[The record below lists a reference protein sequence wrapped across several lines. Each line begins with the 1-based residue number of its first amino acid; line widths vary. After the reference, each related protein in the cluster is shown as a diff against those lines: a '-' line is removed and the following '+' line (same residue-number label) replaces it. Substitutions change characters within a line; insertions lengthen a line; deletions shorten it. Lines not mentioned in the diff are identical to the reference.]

1 MDGCWVAMLWH
12 HQNDDEEERKKSHS
26 QIQQLIDAAP
36 REKDIDIYI
45 YTKHSF
51 PHKLYLETK
60 HSRHYQSY
68 CTERIINNK
77 TQSHDV
83 K

>member
-45 YTKHSF
+45 YKTQF
-51 PHKLYLETK
+51 PA
-60 HSRHYQSY
+60 Q
-68 CTERIINNK
+68 IILRNK
-77 TQSHDV
+77 TFKTLSIVLHGKNHQQQDTIP
-83 K
+83 

>member
-12 HQNDDEEERKKSHS
+12 HQNDDEEERKKKSHS

-51 PHKLYLETK
+51 PHKLY
-60 HSRHYQSY
+60 
-68 CTERIINNK
+68 
-77 TQSHDV
+77 
-83 K
+83 